1 MPPAGKWRKF
11 ASPNRE
17 GEAMATTA
25 AAVMAKARRDV
36 VSHFMAANAV
46 SAQSAVA
53 YEPGR
58 NIRQRQFDR
67 LCDAGVICAAGDGKY
82 WIDVARYDEWS
93 RSRRRRVGIA
103 VGTLAAIGAVLALVV
118 G

>member
-1 MPPAGKWRKF
+1 
-11 ASPNRE
+11 
-17 GEAMATTA
+17 MATAA

-36 VSHFMAANAV
+36 VSHFMGANAV
-46 SAQSAVA
+46 SAESAVE

-58 NIRQRQFDR
+58 NIHQRQFER
-67 LCDAGVICAAGDGKY
+67 LCDAGVIRAAGDGKY

-103 VGTLAAIGAVLALVV
+103 VGTVVAIGAVLAMVV

>member
-1 MPPAGKWRKF
+1 
-11 ASPNRE
+11 
-17 GEAMATTA
+17 MATTA

-46 SAQSAVA
+46 SAESAVA

-58 NIRQRQFDR
+58 RIRQRQFER
-67 LCDAGVICAAGDGKY
+67 LCDAGVIRAASEGRFWVD
-82 WIDVARYDEWS
+82 APRYDEWS

-103 VGTLAAIGAVLALVV
+103 VGTVVAIGAVLAMVV

>member
-1 MPPAGKWRKF
+1 
-11 ASPNRE
+11 
-17 GEAMATTA
+17 MATTA

-46 SAQSAVA
+46 SADSAVA

-58 NIRQRQFDR
+58 NIRQRQFER
-67 LCDAGVICAAGDGKY
+67 LCDSGVIRAAGDGKY

-93 RSRRRRVGIA
+93 RSRRKRVGIA
-103 VGTLAAIGAVLALVV
+103 VGTLAAIGAVLAMVV

>member
-1 MPPAGKWRKF
+1 
-11 ASPNRE
+11 
-17 GEAMATTA
+17 MATTA

-46 SAQSAVA
+46 SAESAVA

-58 NIRQRQFDR
+58 RIRQRQLER
-67 LCDAGVICAAGDGKY
+67 MCDAGVIRAAGDGKY
-82 WIDVARYDEWS
+82 WIDAPRYDEWS
-93 RSRRRRVGIA
+93 RSRHRLVGLLIGA
-103 VGTLAAIGAVLALVV
+103 GILIGAVAAGLV

>member
-1 MPPAGKWRKF
+1 
-11 ASPNRE
+11 
-17 GEAMATTA
+17 MATTA

-46 SAQSAVA
+46 SAESAVA

-58 NIRQRQFDR
+58 NIRQRQFER
-67 LCDAGVICAAGDGKY
+67 LCDSGVIRAAGDGKY
-82 WIDVARYDEWS
+82 WIDAPRYDEWS
-93 RSRRRRVGIA
+93 RSLRKRVGIA
-103 VGTLAAIGAVLALVV
+103 VGALAAIGAVLAMVV